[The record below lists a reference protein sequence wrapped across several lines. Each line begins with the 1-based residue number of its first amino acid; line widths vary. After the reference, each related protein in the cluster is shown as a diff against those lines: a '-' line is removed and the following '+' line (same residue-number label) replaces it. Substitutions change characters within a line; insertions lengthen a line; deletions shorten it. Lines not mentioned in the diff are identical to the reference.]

1 MFLCSRNHAVSRTR
15 ESVDQMMTD
24 RLQSSAVSLRGT
36 SARRS
41 CVEKICD
48 VRCLL
53 FVDGVCMVHS

>member
-1 MFLCSRNHAVSRTR
+1 MLCLRTR